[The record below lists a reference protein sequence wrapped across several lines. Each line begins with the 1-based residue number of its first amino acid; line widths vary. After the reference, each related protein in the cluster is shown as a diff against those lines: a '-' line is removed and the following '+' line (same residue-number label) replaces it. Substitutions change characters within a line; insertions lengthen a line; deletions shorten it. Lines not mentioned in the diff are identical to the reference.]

1 MMGGLLLSLFLFSG
15 TAYANTYFGI
25 SGGYNFFSSPETKD
39 YKVNAKGSGYGAL
52 VGVGKDFVGLEAFYH
67 VLNAKGDIK
76 HEGEKGELTMN
87 ANVIGA
93 ALRFSFQSFFLRL
106 GTGRYSLDQKVDLA
120 TATNVAPAEDIYN
133 VQNGSKM
140 GVLFGIGVHQ
150 KFALGRF
157 YLDYT
162 RHQITSV
169 GGYDSLSL
177 GIVWPIP
184 DKLFAIGKGD

>member
-1 MMGGLLLSLFLFSG
+1 MKRFLLWALLLLPAA
-15 TAYANTYFGI
+15 AYGNAYFGI

-67 VLNAKGDIK
+67 VLNAEGDIK
-76 HEGEKGELTMN
+76 HEGEKGQLTMN
-87 ANVIGA
+87 ASVIGA

-120 TATNVAPAEDIYN
+120 TASNVSPAEDIYN

-150 KFALGRF
+150 KFSLGRF
-157 YLDYT
+157 YLDYS

-177 GIVWPIP
+177 GIVWPIS
-184 DKLFAIGKGD
+184 DKLFAIGKGN